1 MRRAPRPTPSL
12 LDSLAEKHIGE
23 AQARGEF
30 DDLPGTGVPLD
41 LGNDALVPEEL
52 RAAYRML
59 KNAGCLPPELESHA
73 EIRDIETLLRA
84 ADNEDERGR
93 LLARLQFLLLRAP
106 LGRRGGLS
114 VEADYSEKIAE
125 KLERSR

>member
-12 LDSLAEKHIGE
+12 LDNLAEKHIGD

>member
-12 LDSLAEKHIGE
+12 LDSLAEKHIGD

-41 LGNDALVPEEL
+41 LGNHALVPEEL

>member
-1 MRRAPRPTPSL
+1 MRRAPRPAPSL
-12 LDSLAEKHIGE
+12 LDSLAEKHIGD

-41 LGNDALVPEEL
+41 LGNHALVPEEL

>member
-12 LDSLAEKHIGE
+12 LDSLAEKHIGD

>member
-1 MRRAPRPTPSL
+1 MRRAPRLAPSL

-84 ADNEDERGR
+84 ADSEDERGR
-93 LLARLQFLLLRAP
+93 LLARLQFLLMRAP
-106 LGRRGGLS
+106 LGRRGGFR
-114 VEADYSEKIAE
+114 VEADYSEKIAQ
-125 KLERSR
+125 KLGRSR

>member
-1 MRRAPRPTPSL
+1 MKRAPKHALPL
-12 LDSLAEKHIGE
+12 LDALAEKHIGE

-30 DDLPGTGVPLD
+30 EDLPGRGEPLD
-41 LGNDALVPEEL
+41 LGDDALVPEEL
-52 RAAYRML
+52 RTAYRLL
-59 KNAGCLPPELESHA
+59 KNAGCLPPEVEVHG

-84 ADNEDERGR
+84 TGSGDDRSQ

-106 LGRRGGLS
+106 LGRRGSLR
-114 VEADYSEKIAE
+114 VEADYAEKIAE

>member
-12 LDSLAEKHIGE
+12 LDSLAEKHIGD

-41 LGNDALVPEEL
+41 LGNDALVSEEL